1 MDGGGAVLG
10 LGLTGCLRLGAILA
24 FLAGWDVAWDLP
36 LLRVSTMVRVRV
48 WRKMDIRVRVGVERI
63 EMLDLVCMW
72 VKMKVNGD
80 GLMIGR

>member
-24 FLAGWDVAWDLP
+24 FLAGWDVACDLP

-48 WRKMDIRVRVGVERI
+48 WRKMSIRVRLGF
-63 EMLDLVCMW
+63 
-72 VKMKVNGD
+72 GD
-80 GLMIGR
+80 DGFGMFVDDDDDI